1 MKLPC
6 KTQPLSLNSILDLV
20 QGLFPKRKF
29 IPAMLHSEKKNQS
42 MTGDVT
48 GPVCRGEEG
57 TLICVVWINDM
68 NEIAI

>member
-1 MKLPC
+1 
-6 KTQPLSLNSILDLV
+6 
-20 QGLFPKRKF
+20 
-29 IPAMLHSEKKNQS
+29 